1 MSVERVIPIL
11 KLVEKEEITA
21 TVRKDI
27 DKDISETDRQ
37 ASNNLKK
44 QRRPPLNFVEMNI
57 PMGAELLCPYEG
69 TDYKVIVCTPRKVN
83 FNDEETSLTAALRKI
98 MNITW
103 NVQPTPYFYY
113 NGRLLSEIY
122 NETYTNIDEE

>member
-27 DKDISETDRQ
+27 DKDITETDRQ

-44 QRRPPLNFVEMNI
+44 KRRPPLNFTEMNI
-57 PMGAELLCPYEG
+57 PIGAELLCPYENS
-69 TDYKVIVCTPRKVN
+69 DYKVYVCAPRKV
-83 FNDEETSLTAALRKI
+83 T
-98 MNITW
+98 
-103 NVQPTPYFYY
+103 
-113 NGRLLSEIY
+113 
-122 NETYTNIDEE
+122 

>member
-27 DKDISETDRQ
+27 DKDITETDRQ

-44 QRRPPLNFVEMNI
+44 KRRPPLNFTEMNI
-57 PMGAELLCPYEG
+57 PIGPRNRIINFINEFMKFAKNYDIFELKQFFKNKIKNGIILNNKNKQNNNK
-69 TDYKVIVCTPRKVN
+69 YKISN
-83 FNDEETSLTAALRKI
+83 SEN
-98 MNITW
+98 NIKTK
-103 NVQPTPYFYY
+103 NSK
-113 NGRLLSEIY
+113 N
-122 NETYTNIDEE
+122 NNKKN